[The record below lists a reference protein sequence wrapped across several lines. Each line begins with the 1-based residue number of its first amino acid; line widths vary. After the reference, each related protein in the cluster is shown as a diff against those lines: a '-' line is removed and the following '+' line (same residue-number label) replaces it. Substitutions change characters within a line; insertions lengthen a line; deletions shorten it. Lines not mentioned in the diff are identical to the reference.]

1 MLLLHKTH
9 PCTLAL
15 VHLRLQ
21 RSFDCE
27 KVCGCRCPRHLHCLP
42 RHLLRV
48 TAATMTSQAHLLKM
62 QQKVNTQTRK
72 VILSKTPHLE
82 EALASAMLL
91 KLAEKE
97 IIRYLPYKYGMQ
109 ITVFAEISVMNP
121 NLDIILSKN
130 VVLLVSACI
139 VPNCQQ
145 HRLAL
150 QGA

>member
-1 MLLLHKTH
+1 
-9 PCTLAL
+9 
-15 VHLRLQ
+15 
-21 RSFDCE
+21 
-27 KVCGCRCPRHLHCLP
+27 
-42 RHLLRV
+42 
-48 TAATMTSQAHLLKM
+48 MTSQAHLLKM